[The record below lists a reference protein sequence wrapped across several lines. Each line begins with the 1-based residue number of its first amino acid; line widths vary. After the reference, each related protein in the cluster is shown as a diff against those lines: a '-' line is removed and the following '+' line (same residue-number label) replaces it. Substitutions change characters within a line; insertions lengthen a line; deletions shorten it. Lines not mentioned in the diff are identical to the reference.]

1 MNEWNKFHKFRINVI
16 LRRRVREFIDIFK
29 DEREYFEKRFFDSDV
44 YVVRGSGVY
53 NILTDYGCHLLV
65 SSTKDVSTVTCL
77 FHAFAERYCNIRGY
91 DYYFKKPCKYKS

>member
-44 YVVRGSGVY
+44 YVVRGS
-53 NILTDYGCHLLV
+53 
-65 SSTKDVSTVTCL
+65 L
-77 FHAFAERYCNIRGY
+77 FQAFR
-91 DYYFKKPCKYKS
+91 